1 MPRGSRRSSP
11 FLYCSPLKMIIRKT
25 AWKSSLTLFISI
37 SSADAVCSLMR
48 NTHGETLVV
57 FKDTE
62 RHQLKFWRTRLCNS
76 KISSHFSW
84 RVITS
89 SSSSSLLGRWGNRSV
104 CSDPPHLPTVSTCKS
119 AFLLL
124 WRNPLKIPFSRLQG
138 EWLSLFQLRKINQ
151 TQQSIETFLI
161 SL

>member
-1 MPRGSRRSSP
+1 MPRGSRSSP

-62 RHQLKFWRTRLCNS
+62 RK
-76 KISSHFSW
+76 
-84 RVITS
+84 TS
-89 SSSSSLLGRWGNRSV
+89 AEVLTDSSLQFKDFLTFF
-104 CSDPPHLPTVSTCKS
+104 LTCHHFFFF
-119 AFLLL
+119 FLFI
-124 WRNPLKIPFSRLQG
+124 REVG
-138 EWLSLFQLRKINQ
+138 ESFCL
-151 TQQSIETFLI
+151 
-161 SL
+161 

>member
-62 RHQLKFWRTRLCNS
+62 RKTSAEVLTDSAFNS

-89 SSSSSLLGRWGNRSV
+89 SSSLLGRWENRSL
-104 CSDPPHLPTVSTCKS
+104 CSDPLHLPTVSTCKS

-138 EWLSLFQLRKINQ
+138 EWLSLFQLREINQ
-151 TQQSIETFLI
+151 TQQSTETFLI